1 MKRFLTPNAIIFI
14 GIMVFMAMRNNTYAA
29 PIDWLMAKLMILPGI
44 IIGLSFHEFAHAFV
58 ADKLGDPTP
67 RQQGRI
73 TINPISHIDPIG
85 MVALLFVGFG
95 WGVPVQINPM
105 NFKKQRRDQILVSI
119 AGVTMNLILAII
131 FTLLIKIVFSIVGL
145 EWMAMSGILFKVF
158 LNVVIINI
166 VLMIFNLLPI
176 PPLDGFNIITE
187 IFDLK
192 RYSWWSTVY
201 NNGFIILIALI
212 LLDFTGYILTP
223 AVDFVLGLLRVML

>member
-67 RQQGRI
+67 RQHGRI